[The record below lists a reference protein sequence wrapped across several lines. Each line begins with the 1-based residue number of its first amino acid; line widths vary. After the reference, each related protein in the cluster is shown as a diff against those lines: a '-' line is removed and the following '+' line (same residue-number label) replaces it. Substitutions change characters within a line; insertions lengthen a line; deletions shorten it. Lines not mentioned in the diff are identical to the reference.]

1 MPGYSRRS
9 KGVSASSRILA
20 MLVLKPCDLVELTCQ
35 AGSKATQAVVHCLKR
50 SHERAGN
57 RVQKAVTAELLAQSV
72 NACTL
77 VQGLSAEL
85 SSIIWWPRRGVE
97 LYNVCPLHPE
107 IPAAFASSK
116 PLHVFDSLV
125 GCGQALHEEEPGST
139 RDKLPRGVLTLAQ
152 GIRPSAKVNTRSVGK
167 SARLTVCSCSFG
179 SHYAGSTCIV
189 CIANKR
195 ANVTMKLCVQICFVM
210 GPPGPMQWIYCMHLQ
225 AGSFQRPE
233 TSQHLLH

>member
-1 MPGYSRRS
+1 MALGRLAACPVVVHSYVAALRVVVCHGSARYSRCHTSLVRNMPGYSRRL

-20 MLVLKPCDLVELTCQ
+20 LLVLKPCDLVELTCH

-72 NACTL
+72 HACRL

-85 SSIIWWPRRGVE
+85 NSIIWWPRRGVE

-107 IPAAFASSK
+107 LPAAFASSK

-125 GCGQALHEEEPGST
+125 GCGQALHEEEPGSI

-152 GIRPSAKVNTRSVGK
+152 GIRPSAKVNTRSI
-167 SARLTVCSCSFG
+167 R
-179 SHYAGSTCIV
+179 
-189 CIANKR
+189 N
-195 ANVTMKLCVQICFVM
+195 ICKTD
-210 GPPGPMQWIYCMHLQ
+210 GLLLQ
-225 AGSFQRPE
+225 
-233 TSQHLLH
+233 LW